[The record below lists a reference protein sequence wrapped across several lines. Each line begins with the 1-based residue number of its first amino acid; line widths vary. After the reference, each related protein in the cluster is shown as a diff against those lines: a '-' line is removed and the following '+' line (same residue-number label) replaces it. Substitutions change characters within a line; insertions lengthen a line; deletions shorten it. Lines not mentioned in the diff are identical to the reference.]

1 MRLFGKRIKE
11 KEKDEVLLGEPLK
24 VRLPEDPV
32 PQVAGDPALPAE
44 VIGGGMEPAVPAGG
58 HDALLREN
66 EALKRE
72 IADLKSRI
80 AFARAVLLADVEVPE
95 AYRVAPHL
103 SMQEPARTGM
113 EAMAVAAG
121 MPMGGAAPQ
130 PQSLQM
136 GPVAGPQA
144 DMGMSGTMG
153 EAPQP
158 QPADDIRAMLAEL
171 KRDIAGIQQG
181 VARPAMGGMAGMMA
195 TPAPAAPQPQPADDI
210 RAMLAELKRDIAGIQ
225 QGVARPAMG
234 GMAGMMATPAPAAPQ
249 PQPADDIRAML
260 AELKQDIEAIRRET
274 PQPTTAPVVQPPA
287 EDLRAMLAELKQ
299 DIAAIRRDEPVVQRR
314 QDDDLREMLARLKED
329 IDSLKK
335 EKAEPASSPAG
346 SGSAMPENGV
356 HRLLEEL
363 QQGVAELSGGG
374 HGDHEERERSQ
385 AAAAPVDFLSDLPER
400 KGRAPLFGGG
410 RTAVKA
416 AGDDTARPRND
427 ESATDS
433 EATSAASAAKGEDEI
448 SARIESL
455 LAELHNELRQASGR
469 EFLKEEGGTASGSA
483 PSEDDRDDEEPRRA
497 ALH

>member
-153 EAPQP
+153 E
-158 QPADDIRAMLAEL
+158 
-171 KRDIAGIQQG
+171 
-181 VARPAMGGMAGMMA
+181 
-195 TPAPAAPQPQPADDI
+195 APQPQPADDI